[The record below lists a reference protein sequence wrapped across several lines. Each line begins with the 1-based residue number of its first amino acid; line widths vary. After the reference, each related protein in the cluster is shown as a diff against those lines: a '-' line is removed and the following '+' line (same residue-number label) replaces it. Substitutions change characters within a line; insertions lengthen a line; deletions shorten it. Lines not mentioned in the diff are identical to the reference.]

1 MSVPGILLNVGL
13 GLLGAHQ
20 AETRSSVKEGKQD
33 FEQLLESIQKG
44 DLAAA
49 QQALSGLQQAQAAV
63 QGNQPAATGNASNAA
78 ATTASS
84 PLAKD
89 FAALGSALN
98 SGSLSGAQDAFAKL
112 QQDFETLRQKG
123 SPYGSSGHAAEVYSM
138 LQQLEA
144 AGLGGSATETASTRI
159 NSFVSTMDK
168 VNGDFG
174 AFKQALQSG
183 NQPLSQDALTRLLQ
197 DLRASSLLGR
207 SPATTA
213 PTVSA
218 TA

>member
-1 MSVPGILLNVGL
+1 
-13 GLLGAHQ
+13 
-20 AETRSSVKEGKQD
+20 
-33 FEQLLESIQKG
+33 
-44 DLAAA
+44 
-49 QQALSGLQQAQAAV
+49 
-63 QGNQPAATGNASNAA
+63 
-78 ATTASS
+78 
-84 PLAKD
+84 LAKD

-207 SPATTA
+207 SSATTA
-213 PTVSA
+213 TTVSA

>member
-63 QGNQPAATGNASNAA
+63 QGNQPAAATGNAA

-144 AGLGGSATETASTRI
+144 AGLGGSATETANTGI

-197 DLRASSLLGR
+197 DLRTSSLLGR

-213 PTVSA
+213 TTVSA